1 MVVLAG
7 YQAEMHHMLRLNP
20 GLKGRFQEFIH
31 FDDWTPEKC
40 ARFVETQMARAKPKE
55 FCWQDGQDVAC
66 HQALMDGFAELSRR
80 LEPGLY
86 GWMVG
91 WLVRWLV
98 GWLVGSLWHAGAASQ
113 PAVLLFVGAVVVVVC
128 WRGCGLLARLL
139 FVRCGALL
147 FVGAAIVCWY
157 VRV

>member
-1 MVVLAG
+1 MNEILPVNESYIHYFRYESSTVVVLAG

-98 GWLVGSLWHAGAASQ
+98 GRSVGGSFCLLYTSDAADE
-113 PAVLLFVGAVVVVVC
+113 
-128 WRGCGLLARLL
+128 
-139 FVRCGALL
+139 
-147 FVGAAIVCWY
+147 
-157 VRV
+157 